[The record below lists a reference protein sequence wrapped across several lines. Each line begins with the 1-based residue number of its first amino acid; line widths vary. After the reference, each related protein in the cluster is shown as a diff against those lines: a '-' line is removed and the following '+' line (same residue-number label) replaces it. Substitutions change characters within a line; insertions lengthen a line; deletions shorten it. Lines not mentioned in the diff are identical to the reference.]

1 MNGSNPVPD
10 LQTFVGDL
18 KSSLAFLTRLP
29 AGWLGIDPDVRPDFT
44 RASGLFPVAGVLIGI
59 AGGLVLLIAGA
70 IGVPPLAAAALA
82 VAATMGLT
90 GALHEDGLADV
101 ADSFGG
107 ATPERRLE
115 IMRDSRIGSY
125 GAAALVLSLIV
136 RIACLAAIV
145 TVGALQA
152 AIALA
157 IAEGISRTALVRLW
171 NEQPPAQDSGL
182 AHDTGPP
189 DHNAMVLALAIA
201 AVLAL
206 VAIPA
211 VGLRP
216 ALLAAVLAALATYIF
231 TRLSAG
237 AIGGR
242 TGDTLGACQQVALA
256 AWLIG
261 AATV

>member
-1 MNGSNPVPD
+1 MSDRSPFPD
-10 LQTFVGDL
+10 PGTIIGDM

-29 AGWLGIDPDVRPDFT
+29 ADWLGIDPGVRPDFS

-59 AGGLVLLIAGA
+59 AGGLVLVIAGA
-70 IGVPPLAAAALA
+70 IGVPPLVAATLA
-82 VAATMGLT
+82 VAATVAVT

-107 ATPERRLE
+107 SSPERRLE
-115 IMRDSRIGSY
+115 IMHDSHIGTY
-125 GAAALVLSLIV
+125 GAVALVLSLVIRV
-136 RIACLAAIV
+136 ACLAAIMAH
-145 TVGALQA
+145 GAVQA

-157 IAEGISRTALVRLW
+157 LAEGISRAALVRLW
-171 NEQPPAQDSGL
+171 NTLPPAGTSGL

-189 DHNAMVLALAIA
+189 DQNAMVMALAIA

-206 VAIPA
+206 AAIPV

-216 ALLAAVLAALATYIF
+216 AVLAAVLAALATYIF
-231 TRLSAG
+231 TQLTG
-237 AIGGR
+237 ATIGGR
-242 TGDTLGACQQVALA
+242 SGDTLGACQQVALL

-261 AATV
+261 AATL